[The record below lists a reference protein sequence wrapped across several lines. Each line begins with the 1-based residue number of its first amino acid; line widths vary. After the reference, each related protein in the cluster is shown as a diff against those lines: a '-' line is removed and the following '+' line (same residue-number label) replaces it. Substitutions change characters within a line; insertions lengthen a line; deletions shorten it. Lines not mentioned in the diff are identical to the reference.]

1 MGYII
6 GIYDLKILVCD
17 IGNFFFLNYV
27 LGCSWRWKYKWV
39 EYCWIVKIIINKV
52 LCKIIF

>member
-17 IGNFFFLNYV
+17 IGNVFFLKIMFQDV
-27 LGCSWRWKYKWV
+27 VEDKKYK
-39 EYCWIVKIIINKV
+39 
-52 LCKIIF
+52 